1 MIGES
6 QRKALEPYLTEALEL
21 PAPHRIAR
29 LERMA
34 LGQSRAMYRVELEP
48 ADAPGDRSDRRT
60 VIVRVEQWGLLGS
73 DSANEVQAMRGL
85 HAAGYPVA
93 RVRAYDPSTDLLP
106 QPFFVMDFVEGTSEY
121 TAESLRDY
129 VGLLD
134 RLHRMDPEK
143 VGLRSLEHPKGPRDA
158 ALSQV
163 EHWYQVYRSALVGE
177 SSPLVEEAA
186 QWLRNHAPES
196 ERIGIVHGDPG
207 IGNYLHRDGR
217 VAAVVDW
224 EFVHLGDP
232 DEDWAYLISMRGMG
246 VMSDDEWVAYIEET
260 VGVRL
265 DPERLHYWQ
274 ALNFFKAVCIDCTAL
289 RLYLQGIHPAPN
301 MLAIGTSVH
310 MVALQR
316 LSKAT
321 ILAG

>member
-1 MIGES
+1 VIS
-6 QRKALEPYLTEALEL
+6 ATQRSGLEPYLTKALGL
-21 PAPHRIAR
+21 STAQRITR

-48 ADAPGDRSDRRT
+48 AEAAGDGSPRHT
-60 VIVRVEQWGLLGS
+60 VVVRVEQWGLLGS
-73 DSANEVQAMRGL
+73 DSANEVRAMQGL

-93 RVRAYDPSTDLLP
+93 RVLAYEPGTDLLA

-121 TAESLRDY
+121 TPESLRDY
-129 VGLLD
+129 VRLLD
-134 RLHRMDPEK
+134 QLHRTDPGA
-143 VGLRSLEHPKGPRDA
+143 VGLGSLDRPDGARDA

-163 EHWYQVYRSALVGE
+163 EHWYGIYRSALVGE
-177 SSPLVEEAA
+177 PSPLVEEAA
-186 QWLRNHAPES
+186 QWLRNHAPAS

-207 IGNYLHRDGR
+207 IGNFLHRDGR

-224 EFVHLGDP
+224 EFVHVGDP

-246 VMSDDEWVAYIEET
+246 VMSDDAWVAYLEDA

-274 ALNFFKAVCIDCTAL
+274 ALNFFKAVCLDCTAL
-289 RLYLQGIHPAPN
+289 RLYLQGIHLAPN
-301 MLAIGTSVH
+301 LLAIGTSVQLL
-310 MVALQR
+310 ALRR
-316 LSKAT
+316 LARAT
-321 ILAG
+321 VFSG

>member
-1 MIGES
+1 
-6 QRKALEPYLTEALEL
+6 
-21 PAPHRIAR
+21 
-29 LERMA
+29 
-34 LGQSRAMYRVELEP
+34 MYRVELEP
-48 ADAPGDRSDRRT
+48 ADAVGRDAHRRAV
-60 VIVRVEQWGLLGS
+60 VIRVEQWGLLGS
-73 DSANEVQAMRGL
+73 DSSNEVRAMRAL

-93 RVRAYDPSTDLLP
+93 RVLAYDPGTELLS

-121 TAESLRDY
+121 TPESLRDY
-129 VGLLD
+129 VGHLD

-143 VGLRSLEHPKGPRDA
+143 AGLGSFPRPKGPRDA

-163 EHWYQVYRSALVGE
+163 EHWYEVYRSSLVGE
-177 SSPLVEEAA
+177 PSPLVEETA

-207 IGNYLHRDGR
+207 IGNYLHRFGR

-224 EFVHLGDP
+224 EFVHIGDP

-289 RLYLQGIHPAPN
+289 RLYVKGIHPAPN

-316 LSKAT
+316 LVKAT
-321 ILAG
+321 VFAS